1 MNRTSG
7 TTGGMIAWK
16 LWMGLG
22 VVLVALG
29 VNAGAA
35 GERVL
40 TVAGSKE
47 RAVNSRAKGTFDVKV
62 TPREPGDLQ
71 PFARL
76 DIEKT
81 WHGDLDGT
89 SRGVMLASSAAP
101 GESGGYVA
109 LEQVTAT
116 LAGRQGS
123 FQFQHSGT
131 MDKGA
136 TDLSIVVVPGS
147 GTGGLSGI
155 AGRLTLTIA
164 GGRHDYEF
172 EYTLP
177 DK

>member
-1 MNRTSG
+1 MNRRCEPARG
-7 TTGGMIAWK
+7 VVAWK

-29 VNAGAA
+29 VNARAV
-35 GERVL
+35 GERDA

-47 RAVNSRAKGTFDVKV
+47 PAVSSRAKGTFDVKV

-81 WHGDLDGT
+81 WHGDLEGT

-101 GESGGYVA
+101 GDSGGYVA

-136 TDLSIVVVPGS
+136 ADLSIVVAPGS

-177 DK
+177 GR